1 MTTRQLPNCKGPENC
16 ETCRN
21 QVKGHKRWRNLARQ
35 WREVQGQV
43 KTLSELWLAGR
54 CQVSTD
60 LCAVKLYQPLS
71 QMRTDWLGF
80 GHVRYCN
87 STLMALL
94 NFTTLRC
101 VWDWKPASKSLR
113 VSARWLSS
121 AWTRLWHFIYIYIYM
136 NPLTSSRSGVLA
148 EHVKKKA
155 VCAYWKLLI
164 LIIIPGASRAESGGT
179 WLSVGT
185 ADSTMTAEAETG
197 HQSAGGESVTS
208 GLSRMKGSHHLR

>member
-1 MTTRQLPNCKGPENC
+1 MQHTEKLCPILKITITKVCITYIRMTTWQLSNCKGPENC

-121 AWTRLWHFIYIYIYM
+121 AWTRLWHFIYIYIWIHWRVPAQVCWRNM
-136 NPLTSSRSGVLA
+136 W
-148 EHVKKKA
+148 KKKRY
-155 VCAYWKLLI
+155 VL
-164 LIIIPGASRAESGGT
+164 
-179 WLSVGT
+179 
-185 ADSTMTAEAETG
+185 TG
-197 HQSAGGESVTS
+197 SF
-208 GLSRMKGSHHLR
+208 